1 MCLQTLGVGVFLSRP
16 VSLVPGAGAGL
27 TLCNEREGA
36 HPEHSTKF
44 LSWQDDILILLISVK
59 IKPPEAL
66 VTLVIIDDCV
76 QLGGRDLCTVITE
89 HCTHSAQLY
98 CLQPSVRPWS
108 FIIML

>member
-1 MCLQTLGVGVFLSRP
+1 M
-16 VSLVPGAGAGL
+16 
-27 TLCNEREGA
+27 REGS

-76 QLGGRDLCTVITE
+76 QWGGRDLCTVITV
-89 HCTHSAQLY
+89 HTLHNFAVCS
-98 CLQPSVRPWS
+98 LQSVRG
-108 FIIML
+108 LLL

>member
-1 MCLQTLGVGVFLSRP
+1 M
-16 VSLVPGAGAGL
+16 
-27 TLCNEREGA
+27 RESA
-36 HPEHSTKF
+36 HPELSTKF